1 MSYRDKHEIMGKMK
15 LDARKILDKYSYKEL
30 MTACDENI
38 GPIELLE
45 CLRDIFL
52 SIIEDWIQSNVNER
66 ERKHDMENINI

>member
-52 SIIEDWIQSNVNER
+52 SIIEDWIQSYVNER